1 MLTYDLSQRGDESLY
16 EYLYLCIRADI
27 ENGSIPAGRRLPSK
41 RALAK
46 HLGVSLITVEGAYSQ
61 LVAEGYVR
69 AEARRG
75 YYACDL
81 EVRPTRLGQ
90 EGPGL
95 PVPASQ
101 PTDSCS
107 LVHMAKP
114 AECNSPAQAGGPA
127 GPGRL
132 ARASR
137 PAEPNLLVHAGGP
150 AEPNPLTHSDVPAD
164 FAHAA
169 HLTEP
174 DQPDYAKQL
183 GAAMHPSVDSSD
195 RAPLIA
201 DFSTGSLPL
210 DRFPFSSWAKTV
222 REILSRESEQSLLGD
237 TCAQGALA
245 LRAQLAE
252 YLHSFRGMQV
262 RPEQIVVAAGSQV
275 LDNLIV
281 QLLGRERGYAVETP
295 GYSRLAS
302 IYRANDAKLAYVP
315 LDDDGISMPHLR
327 ASGVNVAHIMPSHQF
342 PTGLV
347 TSVARR
353 YELLAWA
360 SEQPGRYIV
369 EDDYDCEFRLSG
381 RPIPAL
387 MSVDASSCVIYTNTF
402 AKSLG
407 SSFRIAYMVLP
418 LSLVDA
424 YQEKLGFYS
433 STVSATEQLALA
445 RFISTGEYER
455 HVARTRSY
463 YRSLKNDLVDAL
475 RSCPV
480 ADRIQTEATEAGLH
494 FLMHVDVPGPTEAL
508 LQAAR
513 ARGVILSPLSAFC
526 APGQALAS
534 GLDGTYVMNFA
545 GLASNQVRPAAA
557 AIAQAVQDVLGRQ

>member
-81 EVRPTRLGQ
+81 EVAPTHLGQ
-90 EGPGL
+90 RPDL
-95 PVPASQ
+95 SVPASQ
-101 PTDSCS
+101 PVDFDS

-114 AECNSPAQAGGPA
+114 AECNSPAQVGGSA
-127 GPGRL
+127 VPGRL
-132 ARASR
+132 ACAGR
-137 PAEPNLLVHAGGP
+137 PAEPNLLVQAGWS

-164 FAHAA
+164 FARAA
-169 HLTEP
+169 HLAEP
-174 DQPDYAKQL
+174 EQPDYAKQL

-222 REILSRESEQSLLGD
+222 REVLSRESEQSLLGD

-245 LRAQLAE
+245 LRTQLAE

-360 SEQPGRYIV
+360 SERPGRYIV

-418 LSLVDA
+418 SSLVDA

-463 YRSLKNDLVDAL
+463 YRSLKNELVDAL

-494 FLMHVDVPGPTEAL
+494 FLMHVDAPGPTEAFP
-508 LQAAR
+508 QAAR

-545 GLASNQVRPAAA
+545 GLAPNQARPAAD
-557 AIAQAVQDVLGRQ
+557 AIAQAVEDVLGER

>member
-27 ENGSIPAGRRLPSK
+27 EGGSIPAGRRLPSK
-41 RALAK
+41 RAFAK

-81 EVRPTRLGQ
+81 EVRPTHLGQ
-90 EGPGL
+90 RPDL

-101 PTDSCS
+101 PAGSYS
-107 LVHMAKP
+107 LVRVDKP
-114 AECNSPAQAGGPA
+114 AEPNSLAQAGGPA

-132 ARASR
+132 VHASR
-137 PAEPNLLVHAGGP
+137 PAEPNPLAQTGGQ
-150 AEPNPLTHSDVPAD
+150 SDSTCLAS
-164 FAHAA
+164 AA
-169 HLTEP
+169 HPIEC
-174 DQPDYAKQL
+174 DQPGRAKRL
-183 GAAMHPSVDSSD
+183 AGATCPIADVSPQ
-195 RAPLIA
+195 APLIA
-201 DFSTGSLPL
+201 DFSTGSLSL

-222 REILSRESEQSLLGD
+222 REVLSRESEQSLLGD
-237 TCAQGALA
+237 TCAQGTLA
-245 LRAQLAE
+245 LRAQLAD
-252 YLHSFRGMQV
+252 YLHSFRGMRV
-262 RPEQIVVAAGSQV
+262 GPEQIVVAAGSQV

-281 QLLGRERGYAVETP
+281 QLLGRECGYAVETP
-295 GYSRLAS
+295 GYSRLVS
-302 IYRANDAKLAYVP
+302 IYRANDAKLAYIP
-315 LDDDGISMPHLR
+315 LDDGGISMSHLR

-407 SSFRIAYMVLP
+407 SSFRMAYMVLP
-418 LSLVDA
+418 GPLMAV

-445 RFISTGEYER
+445 HFISTGEYER
-455 HVARTRSY
+455 HVARTRAY
-463 YRSLKNDLVDAL
+463 YRSLKNELVDAL
-475 RSCPV
+475 RSCLV

-494 FLMHVDVPGPTEAL
+494 FLMHVDVPGPAEAF

-513 ARGVILSPLSAFC
+513 ARGVVLSPLSAFC
-526 APGQALAS
+526 APGQALAP
-534 GLDGTYVMNFA
+534 GYDGTYVMNFA
-545 GLASNQVRPAAA
+545 GLAPNQARPAAD
-557 AIAQAVQDVLGRQ
+557 AIAQAVQDVLGER

>member
-75 YYACDL
+75 YYACEL
-81 EVRPTRLGQ
+81 EVAPAHLGQ
-90 EGPGL
+90 RPSL
-95 PVPASQ
+95 SVPASQ
-101 PTDSCS
+101 PVDFDS

-114 AECNSPAQAGGPA
+114 AECNSLAQASGSA
-127 GPGRL
+127 CPGRL
-132 ARASR
+132 ARAGR
-137 PAEPNLLVHAGGP
+137 PAGQNLLAQAGWS

-164 FAHAA
+164 FARAA
-169 HLTEP
+169 HLAEP

-183 GAAMHPSVDSSD
+183 GAAMHPSADSSD

-222 REILSRESEQSLLGD
+222 REVLSRESEQSLLGD

-245 LRAQLAE
+245 LRVQLAE

-262 RPEQIVVAAGSQV
+262 SPEQIVVAAGSQV

-315 LDDDGISMPHLR
+315 LDDGGISMPHLR

-463 YRSLKNDLVDAL
+463 YRSLKNELVDAL

-480 ADRIQTEATEAGLH
+480 ADHIQTEATEAGLH
-494 FLMHVDVPGPTEAL
+494 FLMHVDVPGPTKAF

-526 APGQALAS
+526 APDQALAS
-534 GLDGTYVMNFA
+534 GFDGTYVMNFA
-545 GLASNQVRPAAA
+545 GLAPNQARPAAD
-557 AIAQAVQDVLGRQ
+557 AIAQAVQDVPGER

>member
-61 LVAEGYVR
+61 LVAEGYAR

-81 EVRPTRLGQ
+81 EVRPTHLGQ
-90 EGPGL
+90 GPGPSVPEVLRVDSYSFVHVNKPAESNL
-95 PVPASQ
+95 PAQTGVPAS
-101 PTDSCS
+101 PGHLAHAGRSAEPNSLAHSDGSADS
-107 LVHMAKP
+107 
-114 AECNSPAQAGGPA
+114 
-127 GPGRL
+127 GRL
-132 ARASR
+132 APAVHPAEFGQSGQVKR
-137 PAEPNLLVHAGGP
+137 PAGASCPIVDAP
-150 AEPNPLTHSDVPAD
+150 ARV
-164 FAHAA
+164 
-169 HLTEP
+169 
-174 DQPDYAKQL
+174 
-183 GAAMHPSVDSSD
+183 
-195 RAPLIA
+195 PLIA

-222 REILSRESEQSLLGD
+222 REVLSRESEQSLLGD

-245 LRAQLAE
+245 LRTQLAE

-315 LDDDGISMPHLR
+315 LDDGGISMPHLR

-360 SEQPGRYIV
+360 SELPGRYIV

-424 YQEKLGFYS
+424 YQEKLGVYS

-463 YRSLKNDLVDAL
+463 YRSLKNELVDAL

-557 AIAQAVQDVLGRQ
+557 AIAQAVQDVLGER

>member
-1 MLTYDLSQRGDESLY
+1 MLTYDLTQRGDESLY

-27 ENGSIPAGRRLPSK
+27 ESGSIPAGRRLPSK

-81 EVRPTRLGQ
+81 EVAPTHLGQ
-90 EGPGL
+90 GSGL
-95 PVPASQ
+95 SVPASQ
-101 PTDSCS
+101 STDSCS
-107 LVHMAKP
+107 LVHVAKP
-114 AECNSPAQAGGPA
+114 AECNSLAQADRPA
-127 GPGRL
+127 GSGCI
-132 ARASR
+132 A
-137 PAEPNLLVHAGGP
+137 HAGWS
-150 AEPNPLTHSDVPAD
+150 AEPNPLTHSDVPTD
-164 FAHAA
+164 LAHAV
-169 HLTEP
+169 HLSEP
-174 DQPDYAKQL
+174 VQPDYAKQL
-183 GAAMHPSVDSSD
+183 DGATRFIDDAAPH
-195 RAPLIA
+195 APLIA

-222 REILSRESEQSLLGD
+222 REVLSRESEQSLLGD

-245 LRAQLAE
+245 LRVQLAE

-295 GYSRLAS
+295 GYLRLAS

-315 LDDDGISMPHLR
+315 LDDGGISMPHLR

-418 LSLVDA
+418 PSLVDT

-463 YRSLKNDLVDAL
+463 YRSLKNELVDAL

-494 FLMHVDVPGPTEAL
+494 FLMHVDVPGPTEAFM
-508 LQAAR
+508 QAAR
-513 ARGVILSPLSAFC
+513 ARGVILSPLSTFC
-526 APGQALAS
+526 APDQALAS

-545 GLASNQVRPAAA
+545 GLAPNQARPAAD
-557 AIAQAVQDVLGRQ
+557 AIARAVQDVLGER

>member
-75 YYACDL
+75 YFACDL
-81 EVRPTRLGQ
+81 EVRPTHLGQ
-90 EGPGL
+90 GPGL
-95 PVPASQ
+95 SAPASQ
-101 PTDSCS
+101 PTDSYS
-107 LVHMAKP
+107 LVHIAKP
-114 AECNSPAQAGGPA
+114 AEPNSLAQASGSA

-132 ARASR
+132 ARAGR
-137 PAEPNLLVHAGGP
+137 PAEPNLLAHAAWS
-150 AEPNPLTHSDVPAD
+150 AEQNLRTHSDAPAD
-164 FAHAA
+164 FAHTV
-169 HLTEP
+169 HLAEP
-174 DQPDYAKQL
+174 DQPDRAKQL
-183 GAAMHPSVDSSD
+183 GGAMHSIDAVAP

-222 REILSRESEQSLLGD
+222 REVLSRESEQSLLGD

-245 LRAQLAE
+245 LRTQLAE

-262 RPEQIVVAAGSQV
+262 RSEQIVVAAGSQV

-315 LDDDGISMPHLR
+315 LDDGGISMPHLR

-381 RPIPAL
+381 RPIPTL

-463 YRSLKNDLVDAL
+463 YRSLKNELVDAL

-480 ADRIQTEATEAGLH
+480 ADHIQTEATEAGLH
-494 FLMHVDVPGPTEAL
+494 FLMHVDAPGSTEAL

-534 GLDGTYVMNFA
+534 GFDGTYVMNFA
-545 GLASNQVRPAAA
+545 GLAPSQARPAAD
-557 AIAQAVQDVLGRQ
+557 AIAQAVQDVLGER

>member
-1 MLTYDLSQRGDESLY
+1 MLTYDLSQRGDKSLY

-101 PTDSCS
+101 PTDSYS

-114 AECNSPAQAGGPA
+114 AECNSLAQAGGPA

-132 ARASR
+132 ARAGR
-137 PAEPNLLVHAGGP
+137 PAEPNLLVHAGWS

-164 FAHAA
+164 FARAA
-169 HLTEP
+169 HLAEP

-183 GAAMHPSVDSSD
+183 GAAMHPSADVSP

-222 REILSRESEQSLLGD
+222 REVLSRESEQSLLGD

-245 LRAQLAE
+245 LRTQLAE

-360 SEQPGRYIV
+360 SERPGRYIV

-463 YRSLKNDLVDAL
+463 YRSLKNELADAL

-480 ADRIQTEATEAGLH
+480 ADHIQTEATEAGLH

-557 AIAQAVQDVLGRQ
+557 AIAQAVQDALGER

>member
-75 YYACDL
+75 YFACDL
-81 EVRPTRLGQ
+81 EVRPTHLGQ
-90 EGPGL
+90 GPGL
-95 PVPASQ
+95 SAPASQ
-101 PTDSCS
+101 PADSCS
-107 LVHMAKP
+107 LVHIAKL
-114 AECNSPAQAGGPA
+114 AEPNSLAQASGSA
-127 GPGRL
+127 GLGRL

-137 PAEPNLLVHAGGP
+137 PAEPNLLAHAAWS

-164 FAHAA
+164 FAHAV
-169 HLTEP
+169 HLAEL
-174 DQPDYAKQL
+174 DQPVCAKQL
-183 GAAMHPSVDSSD
+183 GGATHSIDATAS

-201 DFSTGSLPL
+201 DFSSGSLPL

-222 REILSRESEQSLLGD
+222 REVLSRESEQSLLGD

-245 LRAQLAE
+245 LRVQLAE

-262 RPEQIVVAAGSQV
+262 SPEQIVVAAGSQV

-302 IYRANDAKLAYVP
+302 IYRVNDAKLAYVP
-315 LDDDGISMPHLR
+315 LDDGGISMPYLR

-418 LSLVDA
+418 LSLVNA

-463 YRSLKNDLVDAL
+463 YRSLKNELVDAL
-475 RSCPV
+475 RSCSIS
-480 ADRIQTEATEAGLH
+480 DRIQTEATEAGLH
-494 FLMHVDVPGPTEAL
+494 FLMHVDVPGPTEAFM
-508 LQAAR
+508 QAAR
-513 ARGVILSPLSAFC
+513 ARGVILSPLSTFC
-526 APGQALAS
+526 APDQTLAFDCS
-534 GLDGTYVMNFA
+534 GTYVMNFA
-545 GLASNQVRPAAA
+545 GLAPNQARPAAD
-557 AIAQAVQDVLGRQ
+557 AIAQAVQDVLDKR

>member
-75 YYACDL
+75 YYACEL
-81 EVRPTRLGQ
+81 EVRPTHQGQ
-90 EGPGL
+90 GSGPS
-95 PVPASQ
+95 VPLDQ
-101 PTDSCS
+101 
-107 LVHMAKP
+107 
-114 AECNSPAQAGGPA
+114 PA
-127 GPGRL
+127 GSGHL
-132 ARASR
+132 ARA
-137 PAEPNLLVHAGGP
+137 VHLA
-150 AEPNPLTHSDVPAD
+150 
-164 FAHAA
+164 
-169 HLTEP
+169 EP
-174 DQPDYAKQL
+174 DQPDCAKQPDR
-183 GAAMHPSVDSSD
+183 AARSIDHVASQ
-195 RAPLIA
+195 APLIA

-210 DRFPFSSWAKTV
+210 GRFPFSSWAKTV
-222 REILSRESEQSLLGD
+222 REVLSRESEQSLLGD

-245 LRAQLAE
+245 LRVQLAE

-262 RPEQIVVAAGSQV
+262 SPEQIVVAAGSQV

-315 LDDDGISMPHLR
+315 LDDGGISMPHLR

-463 YRSLKNDLVDAL
+463 YRSLKNELVDAL
-475 RSCPV
+475 RSCSV
-480 ADRIQTEATEAGLH
+480 ADHIQTEATEAGLH
-494 FLMHVDVPGPTEAL
+494 FLMHVDVPGPTEAF

-513 ARGVILSPLSAFC
+513 TRGVVLSPLSAFC
-526 APGQALAS
+526 APDQALTS
-534 GLDGTYVMNFA
+534 GYDGTYVMNFA
-545 GLASNQVRPAAA
+545 GLAPNQARPAAD
-557 AIAQAVQDVLGRQ
+557 AIVQAVQDVLGAR

>member
-81 EVRPTRLGQ
+81 EVAPMRLGQ
-90 EGPGL
+90 RPDL
-95 PVPASQ
+95 PVP
-101 PTDSCS
+101 
-107 LVHMAKP
+107 VGH
-114 AECNSPAQAGGPA
+114 
-127 GPGRL
+127 L
-132 ARASR
+132 A
-137 PAEPNLLVHAGGP
+137 
-150 AEPNPLTHSDVPAD
+150 
-164 FAHAA
+164 
-169 HLTEP
+169 EP

-183 GAAMHPSVDSSD
+183 GGATHSIDAAAPQ
-195 RAPLIA
+195 APLIA

-222 REILSRESEQSLLGD
+222 REVLSRESEQSLLGD
-237 TCAQGALA
+237 ACAQGALA
-245 LRAQLAE
+245 LRTQLAE

-281 QLLGRERGYAVETP
+281 QLLGRERGFAVETP

-315 LDDDGISMPHLR
+315 LDDDGISMPYLR
-327 ASGVNVAHIMPSHQF
+327 ASGANVAHIMPSHQF

-463 YRSLKNDLVDAL
+463 YRSLNNELVDAL

-494 FLMHVDVPGPTEAL
+494 FLMHVDAPGSTEAL

-526 APGQALAS
+526 APDQALTS

-545 GLASNQVRPAAA
+545 GLAPNQARPAAG
-557 AIAQAVQDVLGRQ
+557 AIAQAVQDVLGER

>member
-27 ENGSIPAGRRLPSK
+27 ENGSITAGRRLPSK

-69 AEARRG
+69 AEVRRG
-75 YYACDL
+75 YYACEL
-81 EVRPTRLGQ
+81 EVRPTHQGQ
-90 EGPGL
+90 GPG
-95 PVPASQ
+95 PSVPASH
-101 PTDSCS
+101 PTDSYS

-114 AECNSPAQAGGPA
+114 AECNSLAQADRPTGSGC
-127 GPGRL
+127 L
-132 ARASR
+132 AHASWS
-137 PAEPNLLVHAGGP
+137 
-150 AEPNPLTHSDVPAD
+150 AEPNPLTHSDVPVD
-164 FAHAA
+164 FAHAV
-169 HLTEP
+169 HLAEP

-183 GAAMHPSVDSSD
+183 GGATHSIDAVAPQV
-195 RAPLIA
+195 PLIA

-210 DRFPFSSWAKTV
+210 NRFPFSSWAKTV
-222 REILSRESEQSLLGD
+222 REVLSRESEQSLLGD

-245 LRAQLAE
+245 LRVQLAE

-262 RPEQIVVAAGSQV
+262 SPEQIVVAAGSQV

-302 IYRANDAKLAYVP
+302 IYRANDAKLAYIP
-315 LDDDGISMPHLR
+315 LDEGGISMPYLR

-381 RPIPAL
+381 RPIPTL

-418 LSLVDA
+418 LSLVNA

-463 YRSLKNDLVDAL
+463 YRSLKNELVDAL

-494 FLMHVDVPGPTEAL
+494 FLMHVDVPAPTEAF

-526 APGQALAS
+526 APDQALVS
-534 GLDGTYVMNFA
+534 GYDGTYVMNFA
-545 GLASNQVRPAAA
+545 GLAPNQARPAAD
-557 AIAQAVQDVLGRQ
+557 AIAQAAQDVLGER

>member
-81 EVRPTRLGQ
+81 EVTPAHLGK
-90 EGPGL
+90 GPGL
-95 PVPASQ
+95 SVPAGQ
-101 PTDSCS
+101 PVDFGS
-107 LVHMAKP
+107 LAHIAKP
-114 AECNSPAQAGGPA
+114 AEPNSPAQAGGSA

-132 ARASR
+132 AHAGC

-169 HLTEP
+169 HLAEP
-174 DQPDYAKQL
+174 DQPGQVKQL
-183 GAAMHPSVDSSD
+183 GRATHSIDAAAPQ
-195 RAPLIA
+195 APLIA

-222 REILSRESEQSLLGD
+222 REVLSRESEQSLLGD
-237 TCAQGALA
+237 ACAQGALA
-245 LRAQLAE
+245 LRTQLVE

-418 LSLVDA
+418 PSLVDT

-463 YRSLKNDLVDAL
+463 YRSLKNELVDAL
-475 RSCPV
+475 RSCSV
-480 ADRIQTEATEAGLH
+480 SDRIQTEATEAGLH
-494 FLMHVDVPGPTEAL
+494 FLMHVDAPGSTEAL

-526 APGQALAS
+526 APDQALTS

-545 GLASNQVRPAAA
+545 GLAPNQARPAAG
-557 AIAQAVQDVLGRQ
+557 AIAQAVQDVLGER

>member
-61 LVAEGYVR
+61 LVAEGYVH

-81 EVRPTRLGQ
+81 EVRPTHLGQ
-90 EGPGL
+90 RPDL

-101 PTDSCS
+101 PADSY
-107 LVHMAKP
+107 
-114 AECNSPAQAGGPA
+114 SPV
-127 GPGRL
+127 R
-132 ARASR
+132 
-137 PAEPNLLVHAGGP
+137 VDKP
-150 AEPNPLTHSDVPAD
+150 AEPNPLAQTDRQSDSTRLAS
-164 FAHAA
+164 AA
-169 HLTEP
+169 HP
-174 DQPDYAKQL
+174 IKCDQPGQAKRL
-183 GAAMHPSVDSSD
+183 VGVTCPIADAAPHV
-195 RAPLIA
+195 PLIA

-210 DRFPFSSWAKTV
+210 DRFPFTSWAKTV
-222 REILSRESEQSLLGD
+222 REVLSRESEQSLLGD

-245 LRAQLAE
+245 LRVQLAE

-315 LDDDGISMPHLR
+315 LDDGGISMPYLR
-327 ASGVNVAHIMPSHQF
+327 TSGVNVAHIMPSHQF

-418 LSLVDA
+418 EPLMA
-424 YQEKLGFYS
+424 IYQEKLGFYS

-463 YRSLKNDLVDAL
+463 YRSLKNELVDAL

-480 ADRIQTEATEAGLH
+480 ADCIQTEATEAGLH
-494 FLMHVDVPGPTEAL
+494 FLMHVDVPAPTEDF

-513 ARGVILSPLSAFC
+513 ARGVVLSPLSAFC
-526 APGQALAS
+526 ASGQALAS
-534 GLDGTYVMNFA
+534 GYDGTYVMNFA
-545 GLASNQVRPAAA
+545 GLAPNQARLAAD
-557 AIAQAVQDVLGRQ
+557 AIAQAVQDVLEKR

>member
-27 ENGSIPAGRRLPSK
+27 ENGSITASRRLPSK

-69 AEARRG
+69 SEVRRG
-75 YYACDL
+75 YYACEL
-81 EVRPTRLGQ
+81 EVRPTHLGQ
-90 EGPGL
+90 EPGPSA
-95 PVPASQ
+95 PASH
-101 PTDSCS
+101 PTDSYS

-114 AECNSPAQAGGPA
+114 AECNSLAQADRPTGSGC
-127 GPGRL
+127 L
-132 ARASR
+132 A
-137 PAEPNLLVHAGGP
+137 HAGWS

-164 FAHAA
+164 FAHAV
-169 HLTEP
+169 HLAEP

-183 GAAMHPSVDSSD
+183 GGTTHSIDAVAPQV
-195 RAPLIA
+195 PLIA
-201 DFSTGSLPL
+201 DFSLGSLPL
-210 DRFPFSSWAKTV
+210 NRFPFSSWAKTV
-222 REILSRESEQSLLGD
+222 REVLSRESEQSLLGD

-315 LDDDGISMPHLR
+315 LDDGGISMPHLR

-418 LSLVDA
+418 PSLVDT

-463 YRSLKNDLVDAL
+463 YRSLKNELVDAL
-475 RSCPV
+475 RSCTV

-508 LQAAR
+508 LRAAL

-534 GLDGTYVMNFA
+534 GYDGTYVMNFA
-545 GLASNQVRPAAA
+545 GLAPNQARPAAD
-557 AIAQAVQDVLGRQ
+557 AIAQAVQDVLEKR

>member
-61 LVAEGYVR
+61 LVAEGYAR

-81 EVRPTRLGQ
+81 EVRPTHLGQ
-90 EGPGL
+90 GPG
-95 PVPASQ
+95 PSVPAGQS
-101 PTDSCS
+101 TDSYS
-107 LVHMAKP
+107 LVDMAKP
-114 AECNSPAQAGGPA
+114 AECNSPAQAGGSA

-132 ARASR
+132 ACAGR
-137 PAEPNLLVHAGGP
+137 PAEPNLLAHAGGP

-164 FAHAA
+164 FARAA
-169 HLTEP
+169 HLAEP

-183 GAAMHPSVDSSD
+183 GAAMHPSADVSP

-222 REILSRESEQSLLGD
+222 REVLSRESEQSLLGD

-245 LRAQLAE
+245 LRTQLAE
-252 YLHSFRGMQV
+252 YLRSFRGMQV
-262 RPEQIVVAAGSQV
+262 RPKQIVVAAGSQV

-315 LDDDGISMPHLR
+315 LDDGGISMPHLR
-327 ASGVNVAHIMPSHQF
+327 ASGANVAHIMPSHQF

-360 SEQPGRYIV
+360 SERPGRYIV

-418 LSLVDA
+418 EPLMAV

-494 FLMHVDVPGPTEAL
+494 FLMHVDVPGPTETF

-526 APGQALAS
+526 APDQALAS
-534 GLDGTYVMNFA
+534 GYDGTYVMNFA
-545 GLASNQVRPAAA
+545 GLAPNQARPAAD
-557 AIAQAVQDVLGRQ
+557 AIAQAVQDVLGER

>member
-61 LVAEGYVR
+61 LVAEGYAR

-81 EVRPTRLGQ
+81 AVRPTHLGQ
-90 EGPGL
+90 GPG
-95 PVPASQ
+95 PSVSASQ

-114 AECNSPAQAGGPA
+114 AECNSLAPASGSAC
-127 GPGRL
+127 PGRL
-132 ARASR
+132 ARAGR
-137 PAEPNLLVHAGGP
+137 P
-150 AEPNPLTHSDVPAD
+150 AEPNPLAQAGGQPDSTRLASAVHPV
-164 FAHAA
+164 
-169 HLTEP
+169 EC
-174 DQPDYAKQL
+174 DQPGQVKQL
-183 GAAMHPSVDSSD
+183 GGISRSITDPSPC
-195 RAPLIA
+195 APLIA
-201 DFSTGSLPL
+201 DFSTGLLPL

-222 REILSRESEQSLLGD
+222 REVLSRESEQSLLGD

-245 LRAQLAE
+245 LRTQLAE
-252 YLHSFRGMQV
+252 YLLSFRGMQV

-315 LDDDGISMPHLR
+315 LNDGGISMSHLR
-327 ASGVNVAHIMPSHQF
+327 ASGANVAHIMPSHQF

-360 SEQPGRYIV
+360 SERPGRYIV

-463 YRSLKNDLVDAL
+463 YRSLKNELVDAL

-526 APGQALAS
+526 APDQALAS
-534 GLDGTYVMNFA
+534 GYDGTYVMNFA
-545 GLASNQVRPAAA
+545 GLASNQVRPAAV
-557 AIAQAVQDVLGRQ
+557 AIAQAVEDVRGER

>member
-16 EYLYLCIRADI
+16 EYLYLCIRANI

-61 LVAEGYVR
+61 LVAEGYAR

-81 EVRPTRLGQ
+81 EVRPTHLGQ
-90 EGPGL
+90 GPG
-95 PVPASQ
+95 PSVPAGQS
-101 PTDSCS
+101 TDSYS
-107 LVHMAKP
+107 LVDMAKP
-114 AECNSPAQAGGPA
+114 AECNSPAQAGGSA

-132 ARASR
+132 ACAGR
-137 PAEPNLLVHAGGP
+137 PAGQNLLAQAGGQP
-150 AEPNPLTHSDVPAD
+150 DSTRLVS
-164 FAHAA
+164 AA
-169 HLTEP
+169 HPVEC
-174 DQPDYAKQL
+174 DQPGQVKQL
-183 GAAMHPSVDSSD
+183 GGATHSIDAAAP

-245 LRAQLAE
+245 LRTQLAE

-315 LDDDGISMPHLR
+315 LDDGGISMPRLR

-463 YRSLKNDLVDAL
+463 YRSLKNELVDAL

-480 ADRIQTEATEAGLH
+480 ADHIQTEATEAGLH
-494 FLMHVDVPGPTEAL
+494 FLMHVDVPGPTKAF

-526 APGQALAS
+526 APDQALAS
-534 GLDGTYVMNFA
+534 GFDGTYVMNFA

-557 AIAQAVQDVLGRQ
+557 AIAQAVQDVLGER

>member
-81 EVRPTRLGQ
+81 EVRPTHLGQ
-90 EGPGL
+90 GPGL
-95 PVPASQ
+95 SVPANQS
-101 PTDSCS
+101 TDSCS
-107 LVHMAKP
+107 LVHTAKP
-114 AECNSPAQAGGPA
+114 AECNSLAQASGSA
-127 GPGRL
+127 GSGCF
-132 ARASR
+132 ARAGR
-137 PAEPNLLVHAGGP
+137 PAEPNLLAHAGWSV
-150 AEPNPLTHSDVPAD
+150 EPNPLTHSDVPAD
-164 FAHAA
+164 FAHAV
-169 HLTEP
+169 HLAEP
-174 DQPDYAKQL
+174 DQPDYAKQRG
-183 GAAMHPSVDSSD
+183 GATNSIDAATPQ
-195 RAPLIA
+195 APLIA

-222 REILSRESEQSLLGD
+222 REVLSRESEQSLLGD

-245 LRAQLAE
+245 LRTQLAE

-315 LDDDGISMPHLR
+315 LDDDGISMSHLR
-327 ASGVNVAHIMPSHQF
+327 ASGMNVAHIMPSHQF

-381 RPIPAL
+381 RPIPTL

-455 HVARTRSY
+455 HVVRTRSY
-463 YRSLKNDLVDAL
+463 YRSLKNELVDAL
-475 RSCPV
+475 RGCSI

-494 FLMHVDVPGPTEAL
+494 FLMHVDVPGPTEVF

-513 ARGVILSPLSAFC
+513 TRGVVLSPLSAFC
-526 APGQALAS
+526 ASGQALTS
-534 GLDGTYVMNFA
+534 GYGGTYVMNFA
-545 GLASNQVRPAAA
+545 GLAPNQARPAAG
-557 AIAQAVQDVLGRQ
+557 AIAQAVQDVLEER

>member
-101 PTDSCS
+101 PTDSYS

-114 AECNSPAQAGGPA
+114 AECNSLAQASGSA
-127 GPGRL
+127 CPGRL
-132 ARASR
+132 ARAGR
-137 PAEPNLLVHAGGP
+137 PAGQNLLAQAGGQP
-150 AEPNPLTHSDVPAD
+150 DSTRLAS
-164 FAHAA
+164 AA
-169 HLTEP
+169 HPVEC
-174 DQPDYAKQL
+174 DQPGQVKQL
-183 GAAMHPSVDSSD
+183 GGATHSIDAAAP

-222 REILSRESEQSLLGD
+222 REVLSRESEQSLLGD

-245 LRAQLAE
+245 LRVQLAE

-262 RPEQIVVAAGSQV
+262 SPEQIVVAAGAQV

-315 LDDDGISMPHLR
+315 LDDGGISMPHLR

-418 LSLVDA
+418 LSLADA

-433 STVSATEQLALA
+433 STVSATEQLVLA

-463 YRSLKNDLVDAL
+463 YRSLKNELVDAL
-475 RSCPV
+475 RGCPV

-494 FLMHVDVPGPTEAL
+494 FLMHVDVPGPTKAFP
-508 LQAAR
+508 QAAR

-534 GLDGTYVMNFA
+534 GYDGTYVMNFA
-545 GLASNQVRPAAA
+545 GLAPNQARPAAD
-557 AIAQAVQDVLGRQ
+557 AIAQAVQDVLEKR

>member
-81 EVRPTRLGQ
+81 EVRPTHLGQ
-90 EGPGL
+90 RPDL
-95 PVPASQ
+95 SVPASQ

-107 LVHMAKP
+107 LVHIAKP
-114 AECNSPAQAGGPA
+114 AECNSLAQADRPA
-127 GPGRL
+127 GSGCL
-132 ARASR
+132 A
-137 PAEPNLLVHAGGP
+137 HAGWS

-164 FAHAA
+164 FAHAV
-169 HLTEP
+169 HLAEL
-174 DQPDYAKQL
+174 DQPDCAKQL
-183 GAAMHPSVDSSD
+183 GGATHSIDATAP

-222 REILSRESEQSLLGD
+222 REVLSRESEQSLLGD

-347 TSVARR
+347 TSVSRR

-418 LSLVDA
+418 PSLVDA

-463 YRSLKNDLVDAL
+463 YRSLKNELVDAL

-494 FLMHVDVPGPTEAL
+494 FLMHVDVPGPTEVF

-513 ARGVILSPLSAFC
+513 TRGVVLSPLSAFC
-526 APGQALAS
+526 ASGQALTS
-534 GLDGTYVMNFA
+534 GYGGTYVMNFA
-545 GLASNQVRPAAA
+545 GLAPNQARPAAG
-557 AIAQAVQDVLGRQ
+557 AIAQAVQDVLEER

>member
-90 EGPGL
+90 GSGL
-95 PVPASQ
+95 SVPASQ
-101 PTDSCS
+101 SADSCS
-107 LVHMAKP
+107 LAHMAKP

-127 GPGRL
+127 GPGHL

-150 AEPNPLTHSDVPAD
+150 ADSTCSAL
-164 FAHAA
+164 AA
-169 HLTEP
+169 HPVEC
-174 DQPDYAKQL
+174 DQPGQVKQL
-183 GAAMHPSVDSSD
+183 GGAAHSIDAAAP

-222 REILSRESEQSLLGD
+222 REVLSRESEQSLLGD

-245 LRAQLAE
+245 LRTQLAE

-315 LDDDGISMPHLR
+315 LDDGGISMPYLR
-327 ASGVNVAHIMPSHQF
+327 TSGVNVAHIMPSHQF

-381 RPIPAL
+381 RPIPTL

-418 LSLVDA
+418 SSLVDA

-463 YRSLKNDLVDAL
+463 YRSLKNELVDAL

-480 ADRIQTEATEAGLH
+480 ADHIQTEATGAGLH
-494 FLMHVDVPGPTEAL
+494 FLMHVDVPGPTKAF

-526 APGQALAS
+526 APDQALAS
-534 GLDGTYVMNFA
+534 GFDGTYVMNFA
-545 GLASNQVRPAAA
+545 GLAPNQAHPAAD
-557 AIAQAVQDVLGRQ
+557 AIAQAVQDVLGER

>member
-90 EGPGL
+90 GSGL
-95 PVPASQ
+95 SVPASQ
-101 PTDSCS
+101 SADSCS
-107 LVHMAKP
+107 LAHIAKP
-114 AECNSPAQAGGPA
+114 AECNSLAQVGGSA

-132 ARASR
+132 ACAGR

-150 AEPNPLTHSDVPAD
+150 ADSTCSAL
-164 FAHAA
+164 AA
-169 HLTEP
+169 HPVEC
-174 DQPDYAKQL
+174 DQPGQVKQL
-183 GAAMHPSVDSSD
+183 GAAMHPSADSSD

-222 REILSRESEQSLLGD
+222 REVLSRESEQSLLGD

-245 LRAQLAE
+245 LRTQLAE

-360 SEQPGRYIV
+360 SERPGRYIV

-463 YRSLKNDLVDAL
+463 YRSLKNELVDAL

-494 FLMHVDVPGPTEAL
+494 FLMHVDAPGPTEAL

-545 GLASNQVRPAAA
+545 GLAYNQVRPAAA
-557 AIAQAVQDVLGRQ
+557 AIAQAVQDVLGER

>member
-27 ENGSIPAGRRLPSK
+27 EGGSIPAGRRLPSK
-41 RALAK
+41 RAFAK

-81 EVRPTRLGQ
+81 EVRPTHLGQ
-90 EGPGL
+90 RPDL

-101 PTDSCS
+101 PAGSYS
-107 LVHMAKP
+107 LVRVDKP
-114 AECNSPAQAGGPA
+114 AEPNSLAQAGGPA

-132 ARASR
+132 VHASR
-137 PAEPNLLVHAGGP
+137 PAEPNPLAQTGGQ
-150 AEPNPLTHSDVPAD
+150 SDSTCLAS
-164 FAHAA
+164 AA
-169 HLTEP
+169 HPIEC
-174 DQPDYAKQL
+174 DQPGRAKRL
-183 GAAMHPSVDSSD
+183 AGATCPIADVSPQ
-195 RAPLIA
+195 APLIA
-201 DFSTGSLPL
+201 DFSTGSLSL

-222 REILSRESEQSLLGD
+222 REVLSRESEQSLLGD
-237 TCAQGALA
+237 TCAQGTLA
-245 LRAQLAE
+245 LRAQLAD
-252 YLHSFRGMQV
+252 YLRSFRGMRV
-262 RPEQIVVAAGSQV
+262 SPEQIVVAAGSQV

-281 QLLGRERGYAVETP
+281 QLLGRECGYAVETP

-302 IYRANDAKLAYVP
+302 IYRANDAKLAYIP
-315 LDDDGISMPHLR
+315 LDDGGISMSHLR
-327 ASGVNVAHIMPSHQF
+327 GSGVNVAHIMPSHQF

-407 SSFRIAYMVLP
+407 SSFRMAYMVLP
-418 LSLVDA
+418 GPLMAV

-445 RFISTGEYER
+445 HFISTGEYER
-455 HVARTRSY
+455 HVARTRAY
-463 YRSLKNDLVDAL
+463 YRSLKNELVDAL
-475 RSCPV
+475 RSCLV

-494 FLMHVDVPGPTEAL
+494 FLMHVDVPGPAEAF

-513 ARGVILSPLSAFC
+513 ARGVVLSPLSAFC
-526 APGQALAS
+526 APGQALAP
-534 GLDGTYVMNFA
+534 GYDGTYVMNFA
-545 GLASNQVRPAAA
+545 GLAPNQARPAAD
-557 AIAQAVQDVLGRQ
+557 AIAQAVQDVLGER

>member
-1 MLTYDLSQRGDESLY
+1 
-16 EYLYLCIRADI
+16 
-27 ENGSIPAGRRLPSK
+27 
-41 RALAK
+41 
-46 HLGVSLITVEGAYSQ
+46 
-61 LVAEGYVR
+61 
-69 AEARRG
+69 
-75 YYACDL
+75 
-81 EVRPTRLGQ
+81 
-90 EGPGL
+90 
-95 PVPASQ
+95 
-101 PTDSCS
+101 
-107 LVHMAKP
+107 
-114 AECNSPAQAGGPA
+114 
-127 GPGRL
+127 
-132 ARASR
+132 
-137 PAEPNLLVHAGGP
+137 
-150 AEPNPLTHSDVPAD
+150 
-164 FAHAA
+164 
-169 HLTEP
+169 
-174 DQPDYAKQL
+174 
-183 GAAMHPSVDSSD
+183 
-195 RAPLIA
+195 
-201 DFSTGSLPL
+201 
-210 DRFPFSSWAKTV
+210 
-222 REILSRESEQSLLGD
+222 
-237 TCAQGALA
+237 
-245 LRAQLAE
+245 
-252 YLHSFRGMQV
+252 MQV

-315 LDDDGISMPHLR
+315 LDDGGISMPHLR

-418 LSLVDA
+418 EPLMVI
-424 YQEKLGFYS
+424 YQAKLGFYS

-463 YRSLKNDLVDAL
+463 YRSLKNELVDAL

-494 FLMHVDVPGPTEAL
+494 FLMHVDVPAPTEAF

-513 ARGVILSPLSAFC
+513 ARGVVLSPLSAFC
-526 APGQALAS
+526 ASGQALAP
-534 GLDGTYVMNFA
+534 GYDGTYVMNFA
-545 GLASNQVRPAAA
+545 GLAPNQARPAAD
-557 AIAQAVQDVLGRQ
+557 AIAQAVQDVLEKR

>member
-1 MLTYDLSQRGDESLY
+1 
-16 EYLYLCIRADI
+16 
-27 ENGSIPAGRRLPSK
+27 
-41 RALAK
+41 
-46 HLGVSLITVEGAYSQ
+46 
-61 LVAEGYVR
+61 
-69 AEARRG
+69 
-75 YYACDL
+75 
-81 EVRPTRLGQ
+81 
-90 EGPGL
+90 
-95 PVPASQ
+95 
-101 PTDSCS
+101 
-107 LVHMAKP
+107 
-114 AECNSPAQAGGPA
+114 
-127 GPGRL
+127 
-132 ARASR
+132 
-137 PAEPNLLVHAGGP
+137 
-150 AEPNPLTHSDVPAD
+150 VPAD
-164 FAHAA
+164 FAHAV
-169 HLTEP
+169 HLAEL
-174 DQPDYAKQL
+174 DQPDCAKQL
-183 GAAMHPSVDSSD
+183 GGATHSIDATAP

-222 REILSRESEQSLLGD
+222 REVLSRESEQSLLGD

-245 LRAQLAE
+245 LRVQLAE

-262 RPEQIVVAAGSQV
+262 SPEQIVVAAGSQV

-315 LDDDGISMPHLR
+315 LDDGGISMPHLR

-418 LSLVDA
+418 LSLADA

-463 YRSLKNDLVDAL
+463 YRSLKNELVDAL
-475 RSCPV
+475 RSCSV

-494 FLMHVDVPGPTEAL
+494 FLMHVDMPAPTEAF

-513 ARGVILSPLSAFC
+513 ARGVVLSPLSAFC
-526 APGQALAS
+526 ASGRALAP
-534 GLDGTYVMNFA
+534 GYDGTYVMNFA
-545 GLASNQVRPAAA
+545 GLAPNQARPAAD
-557 AIAQAVQDVLGRQ
+557 AIAQAVQDVLGER

>member
-90 EGPGL
+90 GSGL
-95 PVPASQ
+95 SVPASQ
-101 PTDSCS
+101 SADSCS
-107 LVHMAKP
+107 LAHIAKP
-114 AECNSPAQAGGPA
+114 AECNSLAQVGGSA

-132 ARASR
+132 ACAGR

-150 AEPNPLTHSDVPAD
+150 ADSTCSAL
-164 FAHAA
+164 AA
-169 HLTEP
+169 HPVEC
-174 DQPDYAKQL
+174 DQPGQVKQL
-183 GAAMHPSVDSSD
+183 GGATHSIDAAAP
-195 RAPLIA
+195 RASLIA

-222 REILSRESEQSLLGD
+222 REVLSRESEQSLLGD

-245 LRAQLAE
+245 LRTQLAE
-252 YLHSFRGMQV
+252 YLFSFRGMQV

-315 LDDDGISMPHLR
+315 LDDGGISMPHLR
-327 ASGVNVAHIMPSHQF
+327 ASGVNAAHIMPSHQF

-360 SEQPGRYIV
+360 SERPGRYIV

-463 YRSLKNDLVDAL
+463 YRSLKNELVDAL

-494 FLMHVDVPGPTEAL
+494 FLMHVDAPGPTEAL

-557 AIAQAVQDVLGRQ
+557 AIAQAVQDVLGER

>member
-1 MLTYDLSQRGDESLY
+1 MLTYDLTQRGDESLY

-75 YYACDL
+75 YSACDL
-81 EVRPTRLGQ
+81 EVRPTHLGQ
-90 EGPGL
+90 RPDL
-95 PVPASQ
+95 SVPASQ

-107 LVHMAKP
+107 LVRVDKP
-114 AECNSPAQAGGPA
+114 AEPNSLAQAGGPA

-132 ARASR
+132 
-137 PAEPNLLVHAGGP
+137 VHAGRP
-150 AEPNPLTHSDVPAD
+150 AEPNPLEQTGRQSDSTRLAS
-164 FAHAA
+164 AA
-169 HLTEP
+169 HPIKCE
-174 DQPDYAKQL
+174 QPGQAKRL
-183 GAAMHPSVDSSD
+183 AGATCPIADVSPHV
-195 RAPLIA
+195 PLIA
-201 DFSTGSLPL
+201 DFSTGSLSL

-222 REILSRESEQSLLGD
+222 REVLSRESEQSLLGD

-245 LRAQLAE
+245 LRVQLAE

-262 RPEQIVVAAGSQV
+262 SPEQIVVAAGSQV

-315 LDDDGISMPHLR
+315 LDDGGISMSHLR
-327 ASGVNVAHIMPSHQF
+327 ASGANVAHIMPSHQF

-360 SEQPGRYIV
+360 SERPGRYIV

-381 RPIPAL
+381 RPIPTL

-463 YRSLKNDLVDAL
+463 YRSLKNELVDAL

-480 ADRIQTEATEAGLH
+480 ADHIQTEATEAGLH
-494 FLMHVDVPGPTEAL
+494 FLMHVDVPDPTKAF

-526 APGQALAS
+526 APDQALAS
-534 GLDGTYVMNFA
+534 GFDGTYVMNFA
-545 GLASNQVRPAAA
+545 GLAPNQARPAAD
-557 AIAQAVQDVLGRQ
+557 AIAQAVQDVLGER

>member
-1 MLTYDLSQRGDESLY
+1 M
-16 EYLYLCIRADI
+16 
-27 ENGSIPAGRRLPSK
+27 
-41 RALAK
+41 
-46 HLGVSLITVEGAYSQ
+46 
-61 LVAEGYVR
+61 
-69 AEARRG
+69 
-75 YYACDL
+75 
-81 EVRPTRLGQ
+81 
-90 EGPGL
+90 
-95 PVPASQ
+95 
-101 PTDSCS
+101 
-107 LVHMAKP
+107 
-114 AECNSPAQAGGPA
+114 
-127 GPGRL
+127 
-132 ARASR
+132 
-137 PAEPNLLVHAGGP
+137 
-150 AEPNPLTHSDVPAD
+150 PAD

-169 HLTEP
+169 HLAEP
-174 DQPDYAKQL
+174 DQPNYAKQL

-222 REILSRESEQSLLGD
+222 REVLSRESEQSLLGD

-245 LRAQLAE
+245 LRTQLAE

-327 ASGVNVAHIMPSHQF
+327 ASG
-342 PTGLV
+342 
-347 TSVARR
+347 ARR

-360 SEQPGRYIV
+360 SERPGRYIV

-463 YRSLKNDLVDAL
+463 YRSLKNELVDAL
-475 RSCPV
+475 RGCPV

-557 AIAQAVQDVLGRQ
+557 AIAQAVQDVLGER